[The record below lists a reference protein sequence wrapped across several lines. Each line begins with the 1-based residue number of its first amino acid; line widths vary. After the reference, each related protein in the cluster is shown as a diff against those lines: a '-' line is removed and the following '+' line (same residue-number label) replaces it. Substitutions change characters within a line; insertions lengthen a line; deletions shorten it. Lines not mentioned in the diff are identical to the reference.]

1 MKQPVP
7 VQGGGA
13 KYRLEGEPL
22 TMSTEEQTAE
32 RSRKLNDL
40 YLAANRLRMQR
51 VRFRGNPKH
60 LASLRR
66 RENAAWRCYQ
76 RLKGKG

>member
-1 MKQPVP
+1 M
-7 VQGGGA
+7 
-13 KYRLEGEPL
+13 
-22 TMSTEEQTAE
+22 TTEEQAAE

-40 YLAANRLRMQR
+40 YLAANKLMTQRL
-51 VRFRGNPKH
+51 RFRGTPKH

-66 RENAAWRCYQ
+66 RENAAWRSYQ

>member
-1 MKQPVP
+1 M
-7 VQGGGA
+7 
-13 KYRLEGEPL
+13 

-40 YLAANRLRMQR
+40 YLVANQLRTQRL
-51 VRFRGNPKH
+51 RFRGNPRH

-66 RENAAWRCYQ
+66 RENAAWRAYQ
-76 RLKGKG
+76 RLMQTHQPRTAT